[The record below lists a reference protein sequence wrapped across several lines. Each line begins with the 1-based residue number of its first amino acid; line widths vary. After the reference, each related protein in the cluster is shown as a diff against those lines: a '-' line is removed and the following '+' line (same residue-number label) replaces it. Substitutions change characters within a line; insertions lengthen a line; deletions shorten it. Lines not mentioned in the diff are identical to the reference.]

1 MSIICFSS
9 CKQQNNNNA
18 TVEVQDGIVM
28 SAQDTV
34 QVMNLVKDFM
44 DALKDKKY
52 ADAVV
57 RLHKINPKKPYAEPE
72 LLNNEEIEKA
82 MADLKRFPIR
92 NYEIKDYTFRVC
104 YDNVVRCD
112 IELESDSQD
121 SSPAKLVFAL
131 NPVRYLGEWRL
142 CLK

>member
-9 CKQQNNNNA
+9 CKQQKNNNA

-34 QVMNLVKDFM
+34 QVMNLVKEFM

-92 NYEIKDYTFRVC
+92 NYEFKDYTFRVC
-104 YDNVVRCD
+104 YDNLVRFD
-112 IELESDSQD
+112 IELETE
-121 SSPAKLVFAL
+121 SPESTPTKLIFAL